1 MKMAM
6 AIEIKELYKRCG
18 VEYGRDCNVRK
29 EIHLGNLNNVL
40 NANFS
45 SVYGKSVP
53 NNFSNMTIVK

>member
-29 EIHLGNLNNVL
+29 EIHQG
-40 NANFS
+40 
-45 SVYGKSVP
+45 
-53 NNFSNMTIVK
+53 I